1 MISMTSQTSRQE
13 TPPWETPRA
22 EKEPQGLMV
31 TTDEAALYLF
41 GKNDRTTIQ
50 RLYRM
55 IDLKQIEAKKCG
67 GTWWISKTVL
77 AEFASDASGFADT
90 GADS

>member
-67 GTWWISKTVL
+67 GVWYISKTVL
-77 AEFASDASGFADT
+77 RDFTNDTQEFADG
-90 GADS
+90 